1 MPDLYLHWQRM
12 ATLRWRGATGAA
24 ERELDAPVIRIGRGA
39 ENEIVVDDAA
49 ISRLHA
55 RVEEE
60 AGTWRIVDL
69 ESTNGTSVDLVALRP
84 WQPHVLSH
92 GAVIDLAGAVDITF
106 LLSESERT
114 GGEAA
119 TTRRVAQRAVRLTP
133 AESEV
138 LELLYLHYDSGRLAP
153 RVASIREI
161 AEARFTSPAAVKMAL
176 QSLYDKFELAGA
188 DERNKEALALRA
200 QQWKVTRTRF

>member
-1 MPDLYLHWQRM
+1 M
-12 ATLRWRGATGAA
+12 AKLRWRGPAGDA

-39 ENEIVVDDAA
+39 ENEMVVDEAA
-49 ISRLHA
+49 ISRVHVRL
-55 RVEEE
+55 ELE

-69 ESTNGTSVDLVALRP
+69 GSTNGSAVDLVALRP
-84 WQPHVLSH
+84 WQPHPLSH
-92 GAVIDLAGAVDITF
+92 GAVIDLAGAVDVTF
-106 LLSESERT
+106 LLDEHERS

-119 TTRRVAQRAVRLTP
+119 TTRRIAERVVRLTP

-138 LELLYLHYDSGRLAP
+138 LELLYVHYDAGRLAP

-161 AEARFTSPAAVKMAL
+161 AEARFTSPAAVKMVL
-176 QSLYDKFELAGA
+176 QSLYDKFELSGS
-188 DERNKEALALRA
+188 DERNKEALARRA

>member
-1 MPDLYLHWQRM
+1 M
-12 ATLRWRGATGAA
+12 AKLRWRGPAGVA
-24 ERELDAPVIRIGRGA
+24 ERELDDPVIRIGRGA
-39 ENEIVVDDAA
+39 ENEMVVDDSA

-60 AGTWRIVDL
+60 AGTWRVVDL
-69 ESTNGTSVDLVALRP
+69 GSTNGTSVDLVELRP
-84 WQPHVLSH
+84 WQPHQLSH
-92 GAVIDLAGAVDITF
+92 GAVIDLAGAVDVTF

-119 TTRRVAQRAVRLTP
+119 TTRRVAERSVRLTP
-133 AESEV
+133 AEAEV

-176 QSLYDKFELAGA
+176 QALYDKFELAGVE
-188 DERNKEALALRA
+188 ERNKESLALRA
-200 QQWKVTRTRF
+200 QQWKMTRTRF

>member
-1 MPDLYLHWQRM
+1 M
-12 ATLRWRGATGAA
+12 AMLRWRGASGDA

-39 ENEIVVDDAA
+39 ENEMVVDDSA

-60 AGTWRIVDL
+60 AGTWRVVDL
-69 ESTNGTSVDLVALRP
+69 GSTNGTSVDLVALRP
-84 WQPHVLSH
+84 WQPHPLEH
-92 GAVIDLAGAVDITF
+92 GDVIDLAGAVDVTF
-106 LLSESERT
+106 LLSESERA

-119 TTRRVAQRAVRLTP
+119 TTRRVSQPEVRLTP
-133 AESEV
+133 AETEV
-138 LELLYLHYDSGRLAP
+138 LELLYLHYDSGRPAP

-176 QSLYDKFELAGA
+176 QSLYDKFNLAGS

-200 QQWKVTRTRF
+200 QQMKVTRTRF

>member
-1 MPDLYLHWQRM
+1 M
-12 ATLRWRGATGAA
+12 AMLRWRGAAGTN
-24 ERELDAPVIRIGRGA
+24 ERELDAPVIRIGRGS
-39 ENEIVVDDAA
+39 ENEMVVDEPA
-49 ISRLHA
+49 ISRVHA

-69 ESTNGTSVDLVALRP
+69 GSTNGIGVDRVALRP
-84 WQPHVLSH
+84 WQPHPLSH
-92 GAVIDLAGAVDITF
+92 GSVIDLAGAVEVTF

-119 TTRRVAQRAVRLTP
+119 TTRRIAERSVKLTP
-133 AESEV
+133 TESEV
-138 LELLYLHYDSGRLAP
+138 LELLYAHYDSGRLAP

-161 AEARFTSPAAVKMAL
+161 AEARSTSPAAVKMAL
-176 QSLYDKFELAGA
+176 QALYDKFDLDG
-188 DERNKEALALRA
+188 DERNKETLALRA

>member
-1 MPDLYLHWQRM
+1 M
-12 ATLRWRGATGAA
+12 ASLRWRGAAGDA

-39 ENEIVVDDAA
+39 ENEMVVDDAA

-60 AGTWRIVDL
+60 AGTWRVVDL
-69 ESTNGTSVDLVALRP
+69 GSTNGTSVDLVTLRP
-84 WQPHVLSH
+84 WQPHPLSH
-92 GAVIDLAGAVDITF
+92 GAVIDLAGAVDVTF
-106 LLSESERT
+106 LLSENERS

-119 TTRRVAQRAVRLTP
+119 TTKRVAERSVRLTP

-161 AEARFTSPAAVKMAL
+161 AEARFTSTAAVKMAL
-176 QSLYDKFELAGA
+176 QSLYDKFELAGV
-188 DERNKEALALRA
+188 DERNKEALARRA
-200 QQWKVTRTRF
+200 QQWKMTRTRF

>member
-1 MPDLYLHWQRM
+1 M
-12 ATLRWRGATGAA
+12 ATLRWRGAAGDS

-39 ENEIVVDDAA
+39 ENELVVDDPA
-49 ISRLHA
+49 ISRVHA

-69 ESTNGTSVDLVALRP
+69 ESTNGTGVDLVALRP
-84 WQPHVLSH
+84 WQPHQLTH
-92 GAVIDLAGAVDITF
+92 GAVIDLAGAVDMTF
-106 LLSESERT
+106 LLSENERT
-114 GGEAA
+114 GGQAA
-119 TTRRVAQRAVRLTP
+119 TTRRIAERAVRLTP

-161 AEARFTSPAAVKMAL
+161 AEARFTSTAAVKMAL
-176 QSLYDKFELAGA
+176 QALYDKFDLDA
-188 DERNKEALALRA
+188 DERNKETLALRA

>member
-1 MPDLYLHWQRM
+1 M
-12 ATLRWRGATGAA
+12 AKLRWRGAAGDA

-39 ENEIVVDDAA
+39 ENEMVVDDSA
-49 ISRLHA
+49 ISRAHA
-55 RVEEE
+55 RLEEE
-60 AGTWRIVDL
+60 AGVWRIVDL
-69 ESTNGTSVDLVALRP
+69 GSTNGTGVDLVALRP
-84 WQPHVLSH
+84 WQPHPLTH
-92 GAVIDLAGAVDITF
+92 GSVIDLAGAVDVTF
-106 LLSESERT
+106 LLSESERA

-119 TTRRVAQRAVRLTP
+119 TTRRVAERAVRLTP

-161 AEARFTSPAAVKMAL
+161 ADARFTSTAAVKMAL
-176 QSLYDKFELAGA
+176 QSLYDKFELAGTE
-188 DERNKEALALRA
+188 ERNKEALARRA